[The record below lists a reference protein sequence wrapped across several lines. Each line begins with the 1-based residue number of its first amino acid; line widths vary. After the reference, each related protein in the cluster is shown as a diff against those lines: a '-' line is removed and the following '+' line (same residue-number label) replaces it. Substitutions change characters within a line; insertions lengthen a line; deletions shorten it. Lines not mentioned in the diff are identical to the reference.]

1 MSQAEWI
8 MVQKWMGFFKNIP
21 PHVLLYYLQQQSA
34 FFYFLLT
41 FCFIAM
47 SDCHDAFISLWL
59 IKARIW
65 WKFKFNKHVNRLKR
79 TDGLVKETYSSAITN
94 TLIEMLMI

>member
-1 MSQAEWI
+1 
-8 MVQKWMGFFKNIP
+8 
-21 PHVLLYYLQQQSA
+21 
-34 FFYFLLT
+34 
-41 FCFIAM
+41 M

>member
-8 MVQKWMGFFKNIP
+8 MVQKWMVFFKISLHTSYYIIYSNN
-21 PHVLLYYLQQQSA
+21 LL
-34 FFYFLLT
+34 FYFLLT

-79 TDGLVKETYSSAITN
+79 TDGLVKETYSSATTN